1 MPVGVNFPAKDAAG
15 NTLVNPF
22 AEQLEF
28 FRNKLVLP
36 SDRYD
41 DILRSAH
48 DRAFIV
54 AGAAN
59 ADLVNDLHQA
69 MQRRIEDGKGIEA
82 FRQEFN
88 DVVLKHGWVGWNG
101 EGSPGAYAWRTRV
114 IYQTNMSTSYAAGRW
129 KQLTNPDLLA
139 VRPYWKYMHAEGVM
153 HPRPLHLSWHG
164 MVLHYEHEFWKTH
177 FPPNGWLCHCWVA
190 AVDKVTYDR
199 AMAAGR
205 AQPPAGWKAEDP
217 ITGAPTGV
225 DRGFDYAPGANTK
238 RPLKDFIDQKLINL
252 DASVGSA
259 MYQAME
265 PVLQAE
271 RQAAYRAFLDDVLA
285 DPVKRGRL
293 VVVGAIDGETLSWLA
308 AQESVVP
315 ATAEIALQDSLVI
328 GRKAIR
334 HQEVGN
340 ALSADE
346 WARLPDL
353 LADPELVLFDTRSGK
368 LIHVAASNDDRST
381 KMAVEFDYK
390 LKKGKGQTNAI
401 VSAFKLPGEDIAGAI
416 TGGVYKVV
424 KSIRQ

>member
-1 MPVGVNFPAKDAAG
+1 VPVGVNFPAKDAAG
-15 NTLVNPF
+15 NNLANPF

-28 FRNKLVLP
+28 FRNKLALP
-36 SDRYD
+36 SEQYD

-69 MQRRIEDGKGIEA
+69 MQRRIEDGKGLDA
-82 FRQEFN
+82 FRKEFN

-153 HPRPLHLSWHG
+153 HPRPLHLAWHG

-177 FPPNGWLCHCWVA
+177 FPPNGWLCHCWVV
-190 AVDKVTYDR
+190 AVDQVTYEK
-199 AMAAGR
+199 AKAAGR
-205 AQPPAGWKAEDP
+205 TQPPAGWQVEDP
-217 ITGAPTGV
+217 VSGAPIGV
-225 DRGFDYAPGANTK
+225 DRGFDYAPGANAN
-238 RPLKDFIDQKLINL
+238 RPLKDFIDQKLFNL
-252 DASVGSA
+252 DAPIGSV

-271 RQAAYRAFLDDVLA
+271 RKAAYESFLGDVLA

-293 VVVGAIDGETLSWLA
+293 AVVGAIDASTLDWLA
-308 AQESVVP
+308 AQEGIVP
-315 ATAEIALQDSLVI
+315 ATAEIAVQDALIV
-328 GRKAIR
+328 GKKAVR
-334 HQEVGN
+334 HQAAGD
-340 ALSADE
+340 ALSAEE
-346 WARLPDL
+346 WAQLPAM
-353 LADPELVLFDTRSGK
+353 LAKPDHVLYDVNSGK
-368 LIHVAASNDDRST
+368 LIYVISSPGSRGPRL
-381 KMAVEFDYK
+381 AVEFDYK
-390 LKKGKGQTNAI
+390 LKKDKGQTNML
-401 VSAFKLPGEDIAGAI
+401 VSAFKVLGDTIEGWIE
-416 TGGVYKVV
+416 GGLYKVV
-424 KSIRQ
+424 K